1 MKQNASPIAAQSKN
15 LLKLDHIAHGFFG
28 ARGGVSS
35 GVYSSL
41 NCGPGS
47 NDDKASVAKNRE
59 IAMIALGATT
69 ASLCTLYQ
77 CHSDKVITIEDT
89 YDGGVEADALATNV
103 PGKVLGILTADCT
116 PVLFADPEHNVIG
129 AAHAGW
135 KGAFGGILENTV
147 SAMEKL
153 GAKRNTITAVIG
165 PCIRQNSYEVGPE
178 FRIRFM
184 EASMENER
192 FFRPSRKPEHY
203 MFDLAGYCA
212 KRLNAIGLAAVEDVK
227 RDTLP
232 DTGDFF
238 SFRRNTLAGV
248 KDYGRQLSAIVLR

>member
-1 MKQNASPIAAQSKN
+1 MKNTSPIAAQSKT
-15 LLKLDHIAHGFFG
+15 LIKIDGIAHGFFG

-59 IAMIALGATT
+59 IAMQALGATT
-69 ASLCTLYQ
+69 AQLCTLYQ
-77 CHSDKVITIEDT
+77 CHTDKVITIEDK
-89 YDGGVEADALATNV
+89 YDGGIEADALATNV

-116 PVLFADPEHNVIG
+116 PVLFADAKNKVIG

-147 SAMEKL
+147 SVMEKL
-153 GAKRNTITAVIG
+153 GAKRGSITAVIG

-192 FFRPSRKPEHY
+192 FFIPSKKDSHF

-212 KRLNAIGLAAVEDVK
+212 KRLQAIGLEAVEDVK

-248 KDYGRQLSAIVLR
+248 KDYGRQLSAITLR